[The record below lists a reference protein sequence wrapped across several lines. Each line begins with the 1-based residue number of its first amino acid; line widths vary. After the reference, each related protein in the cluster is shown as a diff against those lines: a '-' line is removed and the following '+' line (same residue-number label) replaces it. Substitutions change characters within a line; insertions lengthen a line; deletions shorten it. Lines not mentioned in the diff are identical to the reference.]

1 MLSLPVGS
9 LDGLINLRQGIC
21 QISGAHLLAEN
32 GEYNLPFVRHLFPD
46 RAIDLVTLAH
56 RTQGLIVAPGNPLG
70 IHSLADLSRAG
81 LRFINRNP
89 GSGTR
94 LWLDT
99 ELKRL
104 GLSPGEIEGYQRVAF
119 THTATAR
126 AVAAGQADAAL
137 GLQAAAHKFDLGF
150 IPLFN
155 ERYDLIF
162 PREFTEPLGIL
173 LDYVETSKFRQL
185 LDSMTG
191 YQSASTGGLV
201 SV

>member
-1 MLSLPVGS
+1 
-9 LDGLINLRQGIC
+9 
-21 QISGAHLLAEN
+21 
-32 GEYNLPFVRHLFPD
+32 
-46 RAIDLVTLAH
+46 VTLAH

-70 IHSLADLSRAG
+70 IQSLADLARAG

-104 GLSPGEIEGYQRVAF
+104 GIPSESIEGYQQFAF
-119 THTATAR
+119 THNATAR

-137 GLQAAAHKFDLGF
+137 GLQAASNRFNLGF

-162 PREFTEPLGIL
+162 PREFSESLEIL
-173 LDYVETSKFRQL
+173 LDFVQSAKFRQVL
-185 LDSMTG
+185 TNLSG

-201 SV
+201 AI